1 MSKKF
6 TDIQIKNIIADYVE
20 CENYT
25 KVAKKYKTSRA
36 TITRIIKSDPDMSE
50 KVRVKKSQ
58 NAQTVLEH
66 MENKTDD
73 VCNLIDTFLNALND
87 KERLSRSNVL
97 QIATAMGI
105 VVDKFTNL
113 PSNNDNGK
121 IEELIKGLTNG
132 K

>member
-6 TDIQIKNIIADYVE
+6 TDRQIKNIIADYIE
-20 CENYT
+20 CGNYT
-25 KVAKKYKTSRA
+25 NVAKKYKTSRA

-50 KVRVKKSQ
+50 KVREKKSQ

-73 VCNLIDTFLNALND
+73 VCNLVDAFLNALND
-87 KERLSRSNVL
+87 KERLSRSNVQ
-97 QIATAMGI
+97 QIAIALGI
-105 VVDKFTNL
+105 VIDKFTNL
-113 PSNNDNGK
+113 PSNNNNGK